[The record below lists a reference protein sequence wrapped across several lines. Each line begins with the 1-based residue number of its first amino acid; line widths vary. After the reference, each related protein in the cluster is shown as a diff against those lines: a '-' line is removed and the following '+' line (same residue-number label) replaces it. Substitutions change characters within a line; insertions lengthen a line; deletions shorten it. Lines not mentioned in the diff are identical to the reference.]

1 MQPIYDPRLGDVESD
16 SSSPKKHSLLLLAG
30 SLLAEISLPKL
41 VAAWFL
47 LIGLPG
53 LVLGVAPILA
63 SIWLGEV
70 FGQVMALQVE
80 VWSALV
86 LAALAALAL
95 FSSRRLFR
103 MAEHSFWSLNALAV
117 QPFYA
122 MCREG
127 LRQLVEGKLAPGS
140 AKLPL
145 ARSAAA
151 MVAGLLISGVALL
164 ALVKVWPTTLF
175 IGDFALLDAPR
186 RLARAAFANSAA
198 LVGAYVAVA
207 ALGWGI
213 ADATMDQPRDLD
225 IFDPPPAD
233 GDVWRIVHLSDIHV
247 VGERYGFRI
256 ESGRAGPRGNERLQQ
271 VFERLEVL
279 HAEAPLHA
287 ILITGD
293 VTDAGLSSEWAEFFD
308 IVARH
313 PALAGLIAIAPG
325 NHDLNIVDRSNPA
338 RLDLPMSPVKRL
350 RKLRVLAAMG
360 DVQGERA
367 RVVDPV
373 GGRLGGSLSAALAP
387 HRRAIESFM
396 DEGRPVFSAEL
407 SDVWTRA
414 FPLAIAPERDD
425 GLGLIL
431 LNSNADTHFSFTN
444 ALGMIS
450 WEQARAI
457 NAVMAHYPRAHWAI
471 GLHHHLVEYPRPAKA
486 MSERIGTALIN
497 GAWFVRRMQALAG
510 RVVVMHG
517 HRHIDWVGECGG
529 LRIVS
534 APSPVMTRPDGG
546 PPHFYVH
553 RLAVGADGRLKLL
566 RPERIELD
574 GPVPLPA

>member
-1 MQPIYDPRLGDVESD
+1 MQPIYDPRLGDVEAD
-16 SSSPKKHSLLLLAG
+16 SSSPKKRSLLRLAG

-53 LVLGVAPILA
+53 LLLGLAPILA
-63 SIWLGEV
+63 SIWLGQL
-70 FGQVMALQVE
+70 FGQVMAFQVE
-80 VWSALV
+80 IWSALV
-86 LAALAALAL
+86 LAALVALAL

-103 MAEHSFWSLNALAV
+103 LAEHSFWSLNALAV

-122 MCREG
+122 MCRET
-127 LRQLVEGKLAPGS
+127 LRQLVEGRLAPGS
-140 AKLPL
+140 ARLPM

-151 MVAGLLISGVALL
+151 LAAGLLISGVALL
-164 ALVKVWPTTLF
+164 ALAKVWPATLF
-175 IGDFALLDAPR
+175 IGDLGMLDAPR

-207 ALGWGI
+207 ALGWGV
-213 ADATMDQPRDLD
+213 ADATMDQPRDLED
-225 IFDPPPAD
+225 FDPPPAE
-233 GDVWRIVHLSDIHV
+233 GDIWRIVHLSDIHV

-256 ESGRAGPRGNERLQQ
+256 ESGRAGPRGNERLKQ
-271 VFERLEVL
+271 VFERLETL
-279 HAEAPLHA
+279 HAQAPLHA

-338 RLDLPMSPVKRL
+338 RLDLPTSPVKRL
-350 RKLRVLAAMG
+350 RKLRALAAM
-360 DVQGERA
+360 DDIQGERA
-367 RVVDPV
+367 RIVDPV

-414 FPLAIAPERDD
+414 FPMALAPERDD

-457 NAVMAHYPRAHWAI
+457 DAVMAHYPKAHWAI
-471 GLHHHLVEYPRPAKA
+471 GLHHHLVEYPRPATA

-517 HRHIDWVGECGG
+517 HRHIDWVGVCGG

-553 RLAVGADGRLKLL
+553 RLAVGADGRLNLL
-566 RPERIELD
+566 RPERIELSESA
-574 GPVPLPA
+574 PLSA

>member
-1 MQPIYDPRLGDVESD
+1 MQPIYDPRLGDVESN

-387 HRRAIESFM
+387 HRRAIELFM

-425 GLGLIL
+425 GLGLHPAEL
-431 LNSNADTHFSFTN
+431 QRRHPFLVHQRFGDDLVGTGPRHQCGHGALSPG
-444 ALGMIS
+444 ALGD
-450 WEQARAI
+450 
-457 NAVMAHYPRAHWAI
+457 
-471 GLHHHLVEYPRPAKA
+471 RPASPSGGISA
-486 MSERIGTALIN
+486 PGQGDV
-497 GAWFVRRMQALAG
+497 GAHRHGADQRRLVRPPDAGSGGPRGRDARPPAHRLGRRMRRA
-510 RVVVMHG
+510 
-517 HRHIDWVGECGG
+517 
-529 LRIVS
+529 S
-534 APSPVMTRPDGG
+534 
-546 PPHFYVH
+546 H
-553 RLAVGADGRLKLL
+553 RLGAVAGHDA
-566 RPERIELD
+566 
-574 GPVPLPA
+574 A